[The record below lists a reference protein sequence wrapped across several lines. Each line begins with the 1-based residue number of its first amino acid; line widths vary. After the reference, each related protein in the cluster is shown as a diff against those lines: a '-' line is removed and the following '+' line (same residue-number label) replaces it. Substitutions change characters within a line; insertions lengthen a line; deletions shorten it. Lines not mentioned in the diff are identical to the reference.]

1 MNYRQ
6 FTYHFLTFTLLL
18 ASVFSF
24 SLKVAGQTY
33 NFSYFNVPEGLPQSS
48 VNAIYN
54 DSRGYLWIATAG
66 GGVAQFDG
74 EIFKKYNEKDG
85 LSGNIVTGIAE
96 DKEGNMWFTSTW
108 GGVAKYNG
116 RNMVVLTKND
126 GLQNNSNNCIFIDKK
141 DRVWIGS
148 TSGLCYYENG
158 FFHTLKNSFFNTSI
172 NFITSDN
179 KNNIWVGTSDGLI
192 KINGKDTLF
201 FNIENNLPSNDIT
214 SLLQNNE
221 GNYLVGFKDAGIHKI
236 LAGSIDK
243 EAKLEIET
251 INATHR
257 VSSILEDNDKNIWY
271 STYNDGIYQINIST
285 DETKH
290 ISKENGLETN
300 NINNL
305 YKDRIGNVWI
315 GTNGSGLIRVNN
327 TAFTYFNEI
336 PGLNQND
343 IFGIIHD
350 NDENLWVATASSGVF
365 KYDGKVSK
373 QYTTQNGLGSNT
385 VRAIAK
391 DNNGDLWFAT
401 SKGLS
406 KYSKGT
412 FKNFTTKD
420 GLPSDEIKSLLYD
433 QRGYLWIGTNGAG
446 LCKYDFNTFTT
457 YTTDNGLSHNY
468 IHSLF
473 LDKSENLWI
482 GTGVGIN
489 RMSKEVIISFPV
501 SKICNSYI
509 SSITE
514 DAFGN
519 IWFGT
524 DRCLTKYDG
533 IDFTTFTTKNGLS
546 SDVVYLVHFHKRGYL
561 WIGTNNGLDKFTFN
575 SYGQIDKIKN
585 YGLSD
590 GFRGVEC
597 NSRAVYEDTKNNLW
611 IGTVK
616 GLIKYTPSEDRENVF
631 ESKTHITSVKLFF
644 DKIDWLK
651 YSKELS
657 KWYNLPENIEL
668 DYSQNHLTF
677 EFNSINL
684 SHPEAVLYSF
694 KLEGFDNDWFPATT
708 KDFATY
714 SNLPPGKYTF
724 KVKSRNNDGVW
735 NQQPVTFSFT
745 INAPLW
751 RSWWFYL
758 IVGLG
763 TFYLVFR
770 MATYKEKRQLQISKE
785 LEEKVKERTVL
796 IEKQRDEKEIL
807 LKEIHHRVKNNM
819 QVINSLLSIQSNY
832 TKDKKAL
839 SLFSEAQNRI
849 RSMALIH
856 EKMYQSGNLSKIDVQ
871 DYIISLIDDLVS
883 SYSINCKINLDLKID
898 ALKFEIDT
906 LIPIGLLLNEIISN
920 SLKYAFKGKDKGTIT
935 IHLSELKD
943 GTFKLIIGDNGVGM
957 PKGMLQKDDETLGM
971 ELIKVFVSQID
982 GEIERM
988 DKDGTYFE
996 IDFKKRVS
1004 KR

>member
-1 MNYRQ
+1 MNSKQ
-6 FTYHFLTFTLLL
+6 LTYHFLTFTLLII
-18 ASVFSF
+18 SVFSF
-24 SLKVAGQTY
+24 NLTVSGQTY

-54 DSRGYLWIATAG
+54 DSRGYLWVATSG

-74 EIFKKYNEKDG
+74 KIFKTYNEKDG
-85 LSGNIVTGIAE
+85 LAGNIVTGIAE

-108 GGVAKYNG
+108 GGVSKYNG
-116 RNMVVLTKND
+116 RNMVVLTKNE
-126 GLQNNSNNCIFIDKK
+126 GLQNNSNNCIFIDNK
-141 DRVWIGS
+141 DRIWIGS
-148 TSGLCYYENG
+148 SSGMCYYENG
-158 FFHTLKNSFFNTSI
+158 FFNTLKNSFFNTSI

-179 KNNIWVGTSDGLI
+179 KNNLWVGTTNGLI
-192 KINGKDTLF
+192 RINDNDTLYF
-201 FNIENNLPSNDIT
+201 TTENNLPSNNIT
-214 SLLQNNE
+214 ALIQNSN
-221 GNYLVGFKDAGIHKI
+221 GNYIIGFKDAGIHKI

-243 EAKLEIET
+243 DANLEVET
-251 INATHR
+251 INATHKI
-257 VSSILEDNDKNIWY
+257 SSILEDNDKNIWY
-271 STYNDGIYQINIST
+271 ATHDNGIYDINRST
-285 DETKH
+285 NETKH

-300 NINNL
+300 NISSL
-305 YKDRIGNVWI
+305 YKDRIGNIWI
-315 GTNGSGLIRVNN
+315 GTNGSGVIRVNN
-327 TAFTYFNEI
+327 TAFTYYNEI
-336 PGLNQND
+336 EGLNHND
-343 IFGIIHD
+343 IFGIMHD
-350 NDENLWVATASSGVF
+350 NDENIWVGTANSGVF
-365 KYDGKVSK
+365 KYDGHHSI
-373 QYTTQNGLGSNT
+373 QYTEQNGLGSNNIK
-385 VRAIAK
+385 AIVK
-391 DNNGDLWFAT
+391 DNEGNLWFAT

-406 KYSKGT
+406 KYSNGS
-412 FKNFTTKD
+412 FKTYTTHD
-420 GLPSDEIKSLLYD
+420 GLPTNKIKSLLYD
-433 QRGYLWIGTNGAG
+433 KRGYLWIGTNGGG

-457 YTTDNGLSHNY
+457 YTTNDGLSHNY

-473 LDKSENLWI
+473 LDKSNNLWI
-482 GTGVGIN
+482 GTGNGIN
-489 RMSKEVIISFPV
+489 RMSKKVIVSFPV

-509 SSITE
+509 GSISE

-533 IDFTTFTTKNGLS
+533 IDFTSYTTKNGLS
-546 SDVVYLVHFHKRGYL
+546 SDIIYLVHFHKRGHL

-575 SYGQIDKIKN
+575 SYGQVDEIKN

-597 NSRAVYEDTKNNLW
+597 NSRAVYEDDKSNLW

-631 ESKTHITSVKLFF
+631 ESKTHITSVKLYF
-644 DKIDWLK
+644 DKVDWLR

-657 KWYNLPENIEL
+657 KWYNLPENIAF
-668 DYSQNHLTF
+668 DHSQNHITF

-708 KDFATY
+708 KDVATY
-714 SNLPPGKYTF
+714 SNLPPGTYTF

-745 INAPLW
+745 IKAPFW
-751 RSWWFYL
+751 QKWWFYL
-758 IVGLG
+758 LVGLA

-770 MATYKEKRQLQISKE
+770 VATYKEKRQLQISKE
-785 LEEKVKERTVL
+785 LEGKVKERTLL

-839 SLFSEAQNRI
+839 ALFGEAQNRI

-856 EKMYQSGNLSKIDVQ
+856 EKMYQSGDLSKIDVQ
-871 DYIISLIDDLVS
+871 DYIISLIDDLVR
-883 SYSINCKINLDLKID
+883 SYSINCEIHLDLKID

-920 SLKYAFKGKDKGTIT
+920 SLKYAFIGKDEGTIT
-935 IHLSELKD
+935 IHLSELENA
-943 GTFKLIIGDNGVGM
+943 TFKLIVGDSGVGM
-957 PKGMLQKDDETLGM
+957 PIGMLQKDDETLGM

-982 GEIERM
+982 GEIEQI

-996 IDFKKRVS
+996 IIFKKRMVR
-1004 KR
+1004 K

>member
-6 FTYHFLTFTLLL
+6 LTYHFLTFTLLV

-24 SLKVAGQTY
+24 SLNVSGQTY
-33 NFSYFNVPEGLPQSS
+33 NFSSFNVPEGLPQSS

-54 DSRGYLWIATAG
+54 DSRGYLWVATSG

-74 EIFKKYNEKDG
+74 KTFIQHNEKDG
-85 LSGNIVTGIAE
+85 LAGNIVTGIAE

-108 GGVAKYNG
+108 GGISKYNG
-116 RNMVVLTKND
+116 RNMVVLTQND
-126 GLQNNSNNCIFIDKK
+126 RLQNNSNKCIFIDKNN
-141 DRVWIGS
+141 RIWIGS
-148 TSGLCYYENG
+148 SSGLCYYENG
-158 FFHTLKNSFFNTSI
+158 FFHTLNKSLFNNEI

-179 KNNIWVGTSDGLI
+179 KNNIWVGTSNGLI
-192 KINGKDTLF
+192 KINGKDTLY
-201 FNIENNLPSNDIT
+201 FNTENNLPSNNIT
-214 SLLQNNE
+214 SLVQDNE

-251 INATHR
+251 INATQK

-271 STYNDGIYQINIST
+271 ATFNNGIYHINTSSNEI
-285 DETKH
+285 KH

-305 YKDRIGNVWI
+305 YKDRIGNIWI
-315 GTNGSGLIRVNN
+315 GTNGSGIIRVNN

-336 PGLNQND
+336 EGLNQND
-343 IFGIIHD
+343 IFGIIND
-350 NDENLWVATASSGVF
+350 NNENLWVATASTGVY
-365 KYDGKVSK
+365 KYDGKTST
-373 QYTTQNGLGSNT
+373 QYTELNGLGSNT

-391 DNNGDLWFAT
+391 DNDGNLWFAT
-401 SKGLS
+401 KNGLS
-406 KYSKGT
+406 KYSNGV
-412 FKNFTTKD
+412 FRNYTTKD
-420 GLPSDEIKSLLYD
+420 GLPSNEIKSLLFD
-433 QRGYLWIGTNGAG
+433 KRGYLWIGTNGGG

-457 YTTDNGLSHNY
+457 YTPDDGLSHNY

-473 LDKSENLWI
+473 LDKKNNLWI
-482 GTGVGIN
+482 GTGNGIN
-489 RMSKEVIISFPV
+489 RMSKEEITSFPI
-501 SKICNSYI
+501 SKICNAYI

-514 DAFGN
+514 DDYGN
-519 IWFGT
+519 LWFGT

-533 IDFTTFTTKNGLS
+533 IDFTSYTTKNGLS
-546 SDVVYLVHFHKRGYL
+546 SDVIYLVHYHKRGQL
-561 WIGTNNGLDKFTFN
+561 WVGTNNGLDKFTFN
-575 SYGQIDKIKN
+575 SYGQVDEIKN
-585 YGLSD
+585 YGFSD
-590 GFRGVEC
+590 GFRGIEC
-597 NSRAVYEDTKNNLW
+597 NSRAIYEDVKSNLW

-616 GLIKYTPSEDRENVF
+616 GLIEYTPSKDRENVF

-644 DKIDWLK
+644 ENVNWLG
-651 YSKELS
+651 YTKELT
-657 KWYNLPENIEL
+657 KWYNLPENIKL
-668 DYSQNHLTF
+668 NYNQNHITF

-694 KLEGFDNDWFPATT
+694 KLEGFDSDWFTATT

-714 SNLPPGKYTF
+714 SNLPPGNYTF

-735 NQQPVTFSFT
+735 NQQAVTFSFT
-745 INAPLW
+745 IKAPFW
-751 RSWWFYL
+751 QKWWFYL

-770 MATYKEKRQLQISKE
+770 LATYKEKRQLQISKE
-785 LEEKVKERTVL
+785 LEEKVKERTML

-832 TKDKKAL
+832 TKDEKAL
-839 SLFSEAQNRI
+839 ALFSEAQNRI

-856 EKMYQSGNLSKIDVQ
+856 EKMYQSEDLSKIDVQ
-871 DYIISLIDDLVS
+871 DYIVSLIDDLVS
-883 SYSINCKINLDLKID
+883 SYSVNCNINLDLKID
-898 ALKFEIDT
+898 QLKFEIDT

-920 SLKYAFKGKDKGTIT
+920 SLKYAFKNEDKGTIT
-935 IHLSELKD
+935 IYLSEQND
-943 GTFKLIIGDNGVGM
+943 NTFKLIIGDNGVGM

-982 GEIERM
+982 GEIKRM

-996 IDFKKRVS
+996 IDFKKRII
-1004 KR
+1004 KK